1 MIYIFTALYCEAY
14 SVIGHFGLVKNND
27 IKQFQVFENKDS
39 EIVLTVTGAGSIKA
53 AVAVS
58 SIGTYYGIGK
68 NDFLMNI
75 GICAGIPEDRNT
87 DFKGRIYLCNKITE
101 RSTNRTFY
109 PDVLFRHGFLE
120 EEIVSVERPLHRKQ
134 EENQTENRTE
144 CEAYS
149 LFDMEAAAVYQAGA
163 YFLGP
168 HSMSFLKVVSDDGNL
183 ENVTP
188 AMAEKLI
195 NQNMESIS
203 EYIMK
208 LWEWSRMEKE
218 QDAVA
223 NENEKAWLSRVYS
236 DMHCSDTMKAVLNQH
251 IHYCILAG
259 VDYKNIMEELYLQGK
274 LPCSCKREGKL
285 CFEELRKR
293 LL

>member
-1 MIYIFTALYCEAY
+1 MIYIFTALYCEAH
-14 SVIGHFGLVKNND
+14 SVIRHFELIKNND

-58 SIGTYYGIGK
+58 CIGTYYGIGK
-68 NDFLMNI
+68 RDFLINI
-75 GICAGIPEDRNT
+75 GTCAGISEDGNT
-87 DFKGRIYLCNKITE
+87 DFKGSIYLCNKITE

-109 PDVLFRHGFLE
+109 PDVLFRHGFSE
-120 EEIVSVERPLHRKQ
+120 EALVSVEKPLHRKPDCD
-134 EENQTENRTE
+134 RRG
-144 CEAYS
+144 

-168 HSMSFLKVVSDDGNL
+168 HRMSFLKIVSDDGNL

-188 AMAEKLI
+188 AIAEKLI
-195 NQNMESIS
+195 KRNMESIS
-203 EYIMK
+203 EYIMR

-218 QDAVA
+218 QAAVV
-223 NENEKAWLSRVYS
+223 NENEKAWLNRVYS

-259 VDYKNIMEELYLQGK
+259 IDYKNIMEELYLQGK
-274 LPCSCKREGKL
+274 LPCSCKREGKVY
-285 CFEELRKR
+285 FEELRKR